1 MKYLVFVVGIV
12 SILGVQVWREEEL
25 ELQQVQQQRQQRQ
38 QAARAHCVAQLQGVL
53 HEAAARRDRAAMD
66 ALQEAIHSG
75 AALRKCDAVAAGVQ

>member
-25 ELQQVQQQRQQRQ
+25 ELQQVQQRQQV
-38 QAARAHCVAQLQGVL
+38 ARARCVAQLQGL
-53 HEAAARRDRAAMD
+53 LGEAAARRDSAAMD

-75 AALRKCDAVAAGVQ
+75 EALRKCNELAAGVQ